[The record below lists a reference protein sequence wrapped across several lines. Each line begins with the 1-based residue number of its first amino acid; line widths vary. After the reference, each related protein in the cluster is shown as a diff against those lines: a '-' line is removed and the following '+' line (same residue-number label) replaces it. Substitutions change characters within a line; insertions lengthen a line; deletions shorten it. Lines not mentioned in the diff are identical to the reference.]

1 MVFHS
6 FRHTFKH
13 EARAM
18 EIPEDISDAITG
30 HASGKVSR
38 NYGGTDYPLR
48 PLVEAMNRFKIP
60 GFVPP
65 KRPAA

>member
-1 MVFHS
+1 
-6 FRHTFKH
+6 
-13 EARAM
+13 M